1 MEVVLVVQ
9 PDRLAETLP
18 KFRELL
24 TGYAFQT
31 GQTYAEYRPGDK
43 LAKYGLG
50 ALVVGGAAVGA
61 AKLGAFVW
69 LAVFFKKA
77 FKLIIIAFVAVL
89 AFLKQILAK
98 LSGRGNDPRYQ

>member
-1 MEVVLVVQ
+1 M
-9 PDRLAETLP
+9 
-18 KFRELL
+18 
-24 TGYAFQT
+24 
-31 GQTYAEYRPGDK
+31 
-43 LAKYGLG
+43 
-50 ALVVGGAAVGA
+50 GGAAVGA